1 MGLQLGSQSG
11 SQSSGTPMRR
21 LDGVVCVVTGAAR
34 GIGLAIAERLG
45 AEGALIAAWD
55 VSERRLEPAVQGLS
69 ERGVQAQ
76 AFVCDVG
83 RRDAVAAAMQQ
94 VEQHFGAPVGVLVN
108 NAVWARFQPL
118 AEIDEDAVERT
129 LAVGLKALLWTMQ
142 AAVPQMQRRG
152 GGAIVN
158 LSSTAALNPQTQ
170 AIVYSAMKA
179 GVLGLTRAAAVE
191 LSPLRIR
198 VNAVIPG
205 MVGTPASKAQFDGA
219 TLAER
224 EAAMPLQRF
233 GEPEEIA
240 AAVAFL
246 ASDDAGYVQGTQ
258 LVVDGGWTLGPR

>member
-1 MGLQLGSQSG
+1 MGSQ
-11 SQSSGTPMRR
+11 TVTAPMRR
-21 LDGVVCVVTGAAR
+21 LEGVVCVITGAAR
-34 GIGLAIAERLG
+34 GIGLAIAQRLG
-45 AEGALIAAWD
+45 AEGALVAAWD
-55 VSERRLEPAVQGLS
+55 VSERRLEPAVEGLR
-69 ERGVQAQ
+69 EHGVQAQ
-76 AFVCDVG
+76 GFVCDVG
-83 RRDAVAAAMQQ
+83 QRAAVAECMQR
-94 VEQHFGAPVGVLVN
+94 VEQHFGVPVGVLVN

-118 AEIDEDAVERT
+118 AEIDEDMVERT

-142 AAVPQMQRRG
+142 ASVPQMQRRG
-152 GGAIVN
+152 GGSIVN

-179 GVLGLTRAAAVE
+179 GVLGLTRSAAVE

-198 VNAVIPG
+198 VNAVVPG
-205 MVGTPASKAQFDGA
+205 MVGTPASKAQFDDA

-224 EAAMPLQRF
+224 EAVMPLRRF

-246 ASDDAGYVQGTQ
+246 ASSDAAYVQGTQ